1 MTRYR
6 ECKEWFV
13 QHWEKIGQP
22 VILICGFGTASLYF
36 FMPGVLKDNLVT
48 NMSPPDDSDAHHA
61 NRIYDAHF
69 HSEAVF
75 IAVMT
80 YPKVAGVCMPRS
92 PREGCVCAGAG
103 CADYAVCG
111 QLGHGHGGVRF
122 VATRRR
128 TSRV

>member
-1 MTRYR
+1 M
-6 ECKEWFV
+6 
-13 QHWEKIGQP
+13 QLWEKFGQP

-80 YPKVAGVCMPRS
+80 YPKVHVAGVCLSRS
-92 PREGCVCAGAG
+92 SRKGCVCAGAG

-111 QLGHGHGGVRF
+111 QLGQGHGGVRF